1 MGRSFQFAAL
11 IGLFGML
18 AAGCGALNDGAGV
31 GQSVSIDR
39 FTLSADRT
47 SLEVGFI
54 GGPVYDADDPCSTD
68 YEATS
73 EWRDDVLEVGV
84 VKTKGMGHG
93 IGFGNHSLTCTAMG
107 YGRTI
112 VLELDEPFDGSEIRD
127 ANGEHRRLF
136 RTGDELATLTGLP
149 SGWEVQVQSESPETR
164 GGGWIKVYG
173 PYDDPSR
180 QVVFVQAF
188 DGYPHIWRAF
198 TGEDRTTVDGVDG
211 RLFHT
216 PNGRQ
221 GIWWK
226 PGTEGYALYAFEDVF
241 TLEELLALAETVEPG
256 G

>member
-1 MGRSFQFAAL
+1 MRRVSFAGGLVIAL
-11 IGLFGML
+11 LL
-18 AAGCGALNDGAGV
+18 SACGALNDGAGV
-31 GQSVSIDR
+31 GELQSIDR
-39 FTLSADRT
+39 FSLSADRT
-47 SLEVGFI
+47 TLEVGFV
-54 GGPVYDADDPCSTD
+54 GGAPYDPDNPCSTN

-73 EWRDDVLEVGV
+73 EWLGDVLEVGV

-93 IGFGNHSLTCTAMG
+93 VGFGNQSLACPAMG
-107 YGRTI
+107 YFRTETI
-112 VLELDEPFDGSEIRD
+112 DLDEPFDGSEIRD

-136 RTGDELATLTGLP
+136 RTGNELATLTGLP

-173 PYDDPSR
+173 PYDDPSQ

-198 TGEDRTTVDGVDG
+198 TGDERITVDGVDG

-216 PNGRQ
+216 PNGHQ

-241 TLEELLALAETVEPG
+241 TLEELLALAETVQPG

>member
-1 MGRSFQFAAL
+1 MRRVSFAG
-11 IGLFGML
+11 GLVTVL
-18 AAGCGALNDGAGV
+18 VLSACGYSGSGV
-31 GQSVSIDR
+31 GEAVSIDR
-39 FTLSADRT
+39 FTLSPDRT
-47 SLEVGFI
+47 ILEVGFI
-54 GGPVYDADDPCSTD
+54 GGAPYDPDNPCS
-68 YEATS
+68 EAYAAS
-73 EWRDDVLEVGV
+73 ADLLGDVLEVEV
-84 VKTKGMGHG
+84 VRTKGMGHG
-93 IGFGNHSLTCTAMG
+93 GGFGNRSFACTLVG
-107 YGRTI
+107 YFRTETI
-112 VLELDEPFDGSEIRD
+112 ELDEPFDGSEIRD

-173 PYDDPSR
+173 PYDDPSQ

-198 TGEDRTTVDGVDG
+198 TGEDRITVDGVDG

-216 PNGRQ
+216 PNGHQ

-226 PGTEGYALYAFEDVF
+226 PGEAGYALYAFEEIF
-241 TLEELLALAETVEPG
+241 TLEELLALAETVQPG